1 LLLLVKGDVIQ
12 LGFGDKAPCSVE
24 YISPSPLLSPGGAG
38 GENGAAQPATWRL
51 SKGQLFRPD
60 SFLSS
65 PSALASKGPYYFKL
79 LESPVIHALQASLTS
94 TRPETVI
101 HSQLRILQ
109 RLFSTFVV
117 PIVLLCALA
126 VNVPRF
132 LLLKKESLTQ
142 PQLIKL
148 GMEMLIHLSLYVL
161 LPLLPL
167 ALPTFFVIARA
178 FGNAQILALYEALQ
192 SSQVEEFEDKDDV
205 DEFDVAPPPTK
216 TIVLDRSL
224 VWRQFLDQ
232 FGKVRV
238 CS

>member
-1 LLLLVKGDVIQ
+1 MNLATVSLCLVIRSSSWISLPLLLLVKGDVIK

-24 YISPSPLLSPGGAG
+24 YISPFPLSPGAG
-38 GENGAAQPATWRL
+38 GDNGAAQSAPRRL

-60 SFLSS
+60 SFVSS
-65 PSALASKGPYYFKL
+65 PSVLDNKGSYYFKL

-94 TRPETVI
+94 ARPETVI
-101 HSQLRILQ
+101 HSQLKILQ

-117 PIVLLCALA
+117 PLVLLCALLI
-126 VNVPRF
+126 NIPRF
-132 LLLKKESLTQ
+132 VLLKKGGLTQ
-142 PQLIKL
+142 SQLVKL

-161 LPLLPL
+161 LPVLPL

-205 DEFDVAPPPTK
+205 DEFGAS
-216 TIVLDRSL
+216 IAVLL
-224 VWRQFLDQ
+224 KKNV
-232 FGKVRV
+232 
-238 CS
+238 